1 MNPAISSL
9 TRNFTESFA
18 RTERDHLQWW
28 YVHVPARNA
37 RTLAG
42 SLQSAV
48 RRSRLVGRSPVAG
61 PDTAGPA
68 RGRILSH
75 ARATAVLLAALL
87 LTGCASAGAASK
99 TTKKPTT
106 RKTTAKKASTT
117 IKRSTTIQRSTTTV
131 RPATTTIAPKLSAEA
146 KAVLEGYEA
155 YLVAVVEASR
165 NPETAPQ
172 TLPKGVTGDALSR
185 LMDIAAFN
193 VAEGQY
199 WDGTRNDIKSGP
211 RVQTVGATRAT
222 LRDCRSIGGVL
233 RLRKDNSMV
242 PGTTEPDIDDLLV
255 DLVKI
260 DGRWVVTR
268 TDRTNQTE
276 GRSTCTVAS
285 SP

>member
-1 MNPAISSL
+1 MNRAVESR

-28 YVHVPARNA
+28 YVHVPALRA

-42 SLQSAV
+42 LLGLLQSAV
-48 RRSRLVGRSPVAG
+48 RRSRLVGRSAIAG

-68 RGRILSH
+68 GGRDLLH
-75 ARATAVLLAALL
+75 TRATSLMLAVLL
-87 LTGCASAGAASK
+87 LTGCASANATSK

-106 RKTTAKKASTT
+106 RKTSPKNSATT
-117 IKRSTTIQRSTTTV
+117 TRRPTTTV
-131 RPATTTIAPKLSAEA
+131 RVALTTLAPRLSTDA
-146 KAVLEGYEA
+146 KAVLDGYEA
-155 YLVAVVEASR
+155 FLVAVVEASR

-172 TLPKGVTGDALSR
+172 TLPKGVTGDALNR
-185 LMDIAAFN
+185 LLEIAAFN
-193 VAEGQY
+193 VAEGEY
-199 WDGTRNDIKSGP
+199 WDGTRADIKSGP
-211 RVQTVGATRAT
+211 RVQSVGTTRAT

-233 RLRKDNSMV
+233 RLRKDNSIV
-242 PGTTEPDIDDLLV
+242 PGTTVADVDDLLV

-268 TDRTNQTE
+268 TDRTNQAE

>member
-1 MNPAISSL
+1 MNPAISSW

-18 RTERDHLQWW
+18 RTEHDHLQWW

-75 ARATAVLLAALL
+75 SRATAVLLAALL
-87 LTGCASAGAASK
+87 LTGCASADAASK

-106 RKTTAKKASTT
+106 RKTQAKKAATT
-117 IKRSTTIQRSTTTV
+117 IKRSTSTV
-131 RPATTTIAPKLSAEA
+131 RPTTTTIAPKLSAEA
-146 KAVLEGYEA
+146 KSVLDGYEA

-165 NPETAPQ
+165 NPETATQ

-185 LMDIAAFN
+185 LIDIAAFN

-233 RLRKDNSMV
+233 RLRKDNSID
-242 PGTTEPDIDDLLV
+242 PGTTEPDVDDLLV

-268 TDRTNQTE
+268 TDRKNQTE

-285 SP
+285 ST

>member
-1 MNPAISSL
+1 MNRAIASRA
-9 TRNFTESFA
+9 RNFTESFA

-61 PDTAGPA
+61 PDTTGPA

-75 ARATAVLLAALL
+75 SRATAVLLAALL

-106 RKTTAKKASTT
+106 RKTQAKKASTT
-117 IKRSTTIQRSTTTV
+117 TRRSTTTV
-131 RPATTTIAPKLSAEA
+131 RPATTTTAPKLSVEA
-146 KAVLEGYEA
+146 RAVLDGYQT

-172 TLPKGVTGDALSR
+172 TLPKGVTGDALTR
-185 LMDIAAFN
+185 LVDIAAFN

-233 RLRKDNSMV
+233 RLRKDNSIV
-242 PGTTEPDIDDLLV
+242 PGTTEPDVDDLLV

-268 TDRTNQTE
+268 TDRTNRTE

>member
-1 MNPAISSL
+1 MNRAIASR

-75 ARATAVLLAALL
+75 SRATAVLLAALL

-99 TTKKPTT
+99 TTKKSTT
-106 RKTTAKKASTT
+106 RKTQAKKASTT
-117 IKRSTTIQRSTTTV
+117 IKRSTTTV
-131 RPATTTIAPKLSAEA
+131 RPTTTTTTTTAPKLSAEA
-146 KAVLEGYEA
+146 KAVLDGYEA

-185 LMDIAAFN
+185 LIDIAAFN

-233 RLRKDNSMV
+233 RLRKDNSIV
-242 PGTTEPDIDDLLV
+242 PGTTEPDVDDLLV

>member
-1 MNPAISSL
+1 MKPAIASR

-37 RTLAG
+37 RTSAG

-68 RGRILSH
+68 VGRILSH
-75 ARATAVLLAALL
+75 SRATAVLLAALL
-87 LTGCASAGAASK
+87 VTGCASAGAASK

-106 RKTTAKKASTT
+106 RKTQAKKASTT
-117 IKRSTTIQRSTTTV
+117 TRRSTTTV
-131 RPATTTIAPKLSAEA
+131 RPATTTTAPKLSVEA
-146 KAVLEGYEA
+146 RAVLDGYQT

-172 TLPKGVTGDALSR
+172 TLPKGVTGDALNR
-185 LMDIAAFN
+185 LVDIAAFN

-233 RLRKDNSMV
+233 RLRKDNSIV
-242 PGTTEPDIDDLLV
+242 PGTTEPDVDDLLV